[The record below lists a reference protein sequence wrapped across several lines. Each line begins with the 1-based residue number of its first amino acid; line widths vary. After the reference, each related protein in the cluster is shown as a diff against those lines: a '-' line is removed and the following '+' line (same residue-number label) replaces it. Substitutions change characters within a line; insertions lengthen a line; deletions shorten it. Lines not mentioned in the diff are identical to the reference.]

1 MKVTLPRHTT
11 KHISWNK
18 DGNSCSAFILIGY
31 CPDTLAYFQA
41 MAEKL
46 KETFPQV
53 KDEDITC
60 GKVTQ
65 SDCIKGFTVIM
76 VTVEIQRTL
85 LVEKGLKALGWTE
98 RDVNFNY

>member
-11 KHISWNK
+11 KHIQWNK
-18 DGNSCSAFILIGY
+18 DGNGCSAFILIGY

-41 MAEKL
+41 MADKL
-46 KETFPQV
+46 KEAFPHV

-60 GKVTQ
+60 GKVTY
-65 SDCIKGFTVIM
+65 SDYCKGFTIIVASVKI
-76 VTVEIQRTL
+76 EKTL

-98 RDVNFNY
+98 RDINFNY